1 MAVLNQNINK
11 WGCLDMINNFFF
23 KIFTFFVISLFL
35 SKNVYAQG
43 AAADQYKQM
52 GGIAGLTEVCFKT
65 KNLEIALFK
74 QIGQLF
80 YTQPEMGQMMFG
92 LLYSYFDA
100 KSVAIEKKVVWNGTT
115 QSYNKKQFNCKN
127 AADKKLIKQFEMQFM
142 NGLKSQG

>member
-1 MAVLNQNINK
+1 M
-11 WGCLDMINNFFF
+11 F
-23 KIFTFFVISLFL
+23 KFYLSKISIIIFLVLFL

-65 KNLEIALFK
+65 KNLELALFK

-100 KSVAIEKKVVWNGTT
+100 KSVAMEKKVIWNGTS
-115 QSYNKKQFNCKN
+115 QSYNKKQFNCN
-127 AADKKLIKQFEMQFM
+127 NVADKKLIKQFEMQLM

>member
-1 MAVLNQNINK
+1 M
-11 WGCLDMINNFFF
+11 F
-23 KIFTFFVISLFL
+23 KFYFLKIITIIFLFLFL
-35 SKNVYAQG
+35 SKTVYAQG

-65 KNLEIALFK
+65 KNLELALFK

-100 KSVAIEKKVVWNGTT
+100 KSVAMEKKVVWNGTT
-115 QSYNKKQFNCKN
+115 QSYNKKQFDCNN
-127 AADKKLIKQFEMQFM
+127 AADKKLIKQFEMQLM

>member
-1 MAVLNQNINK
+1 MFKFYFLKIVA
-11 WGCLDMINNFFF
+11 MIFLF
-23 KIFTFFVISLFL
+23 LFL
-35 SKNVYAQG
+35 SKTVYAQG

-65 KNLEIALFK
+65 KNLELALFK

-80 YTQPEMGQMMFG
+80 YTQPEMGQMMFE

-100 KSVAIEKKVVWNGTT
+100 KSVAMEKKVVWNGTT
-115 QSYNKKQFNCKN
+115 QSYNKKQFDCNN
-127 AADKKLIKQFEMQFM
+127 AADKKLIKQFETQLM

>member
-1 MAVLNQNINK
+1 M
-11 WGCLDMINNFFF
+11 F
-23 KIFTFFVISLFL
+23 KLYLPKISTIIFLVLFL
-35 SKNVYAQG
+35 SKNVFAQG

-52 GGIAGLTEVCFKT
+52 GGIVGLTEVCFKT
-65 KNLEIALFK
+65 KNLELALFK

-100 KSVAIEKKVVWNGTT
+100 KSVAMEKKVVWNGTT
-115 QSYNKKQFNCKN
+115 QSYNKKQFDCNN
-127 AADKKLIKQFEMQFM
+127 AADKKLIKQFEMQLM

>member
-1 MAVLNQNINK
+1 M
-11 WGCLDMINNFFF
+11 F
-23 KIFTFFVISLFL
+23 KSYLPKISTIIFLVLFL

-65 KNLEIALFK
+65 KNLELALFK
-74 QIGQLF
+74 QIGQFF

-100 KSVAIEKKVVWNGTT
+100 KSVAMEKKIIWNGTT
-115 QSYNKKQFNCKN
+115 QSYNKKQFDCNN
-127 AADKKLIKQFEMQFM
+127 AADKNLIKQFEMQLM

>member
-1 MAVLNQNINK
+1 M
-11 WGCLDMINNFFF
+11 F
-23 KIFTFFVISLFL
+23 KFYYLKISAIIFLVLFL
-35 SKNVYAQG
+35 SKTVYAQG

-65 KNLEIALFK
+65 KNLELALFK

-100 KSVAIEKKVVWNGTT
+100 KSVAMEKKVVWNGTT
-115 QSYNKKQFNCKN
+115 QSYNKKQFDCNN

>member
-1 MAVLNQNINK
+1 MINK
-11 WGCLDMINNFFF
+11 IYFRL
-23 KIFTFFVISLFL
+23 SLFSLIFLLL

-43 AAADQYKQM
+43 SAGDQYKQM

-65 KNLEIALFK
+65 KNLELVLFK
-74 QIGQLF
+74 QVGQLF

-100 KSVAIEKKVVWNGTT
+100 KSVAMEKKVVWNGTT
-115 QSYNKKQFNCKN
+115 QSYNKKQFDCNN
-127 AADKKLIKQFEMQFM
+127 AADKKLIKQFEMQLM

>member
-1 MAVLNQNINK
+1 M
-11 WGCLDMINNFFF
+11 F
-23 KIFTFFVISLFL
+23 KFYFLKIIAIIFLFLFL

-52 GGIAGLTEVCFKT
+52 GGIAGLTEMCFKT
-65 KNLEIALFK
+65 KNLELALFK

-100 KSVAIEKKVVWNGTT
+100 KSVAMEKKVVWNGTT
-115 QSYNKKQFNCKN
+115 QSYNKKQFDCNN
-127 AADKKLIKQFEMQFM
+127 AADKKLIKQFEMQLI

>member
-1 MAVLNQNINK
+1 MLK
-11 WGCLDMINNFFF
+11 FYFL
-23 KIFTFFVISLFL
+23 KIISIIFLFLFL
-35 SKNVYAQG
+35 SKTVYAQG

-65 KNLEIALFK
+65 KNLELALFK

-100 KSVAIEKKVVWNGTT
+100 KSVAMEKKVIWNGTT
-115 QSYNKKQFNCKN
+115 QSYNKKQFDCNN
-127 AADKKLIKQFEMQFM
+127 AADKKLIKQFEMQLM

>member
-1 MAVLNQNINK
+1 MFNK
-11 WGCLDMINNFFF
+11 IILKQLPIFVFF
-23 KIFTFFVISLFL
+23 LFL
-35 SKNVYAQG
+35 KNVHAQG
-43 AAADQYKQM
+43 SAEDQYKQM

-65 KNLEIALFK
+65 KNLELALFK

-100 KSVAIEKKVVWNGTT
+100 KSVAMEKKVIWNGTT
-115 QSYNKKQFNCKN
+115 KSYNNKQFNCSN
-127 AADKKLIKQFEMQFM
+127 VSDKKLIKQFEMQLM

>member
-1 MAVLNQNINK
+1 M
-11 WGCLDMINNFFF
+11 F
-23 KIFTFFVISLFL
+23 KFYYLKISAIIFLVLFL
-35 SKNVYAQG
+35 SKTVYAQG

-65 KNLEIALFK
+65 KNLELTLFK

-100 KSVAIEKKVVWNGTT
+100 KSVAIEKKVIWNGTT
-115 QSYNKKQFNCKN
+115 QSYNKKQFDCNN
-127 AADKKLIKQFEMQFM
+127 AADKKLIKQFEMQLM

>member
-1 MAVLNQNINK
+1 M
-11 WGCLDMINNFFF
+11 F
-23 KIFTFFVISLFL
+23 KSYFLKIIAIIFLFLFL
-35 SKNVYAQG
+35 SKTVYAEG

-65 KNLEIALFK
+65 KNLELALFK

-100 KSVAIEKKVVWNGTT
+100 KSVAMEKKIIWNGTT
-115 QSYNKKQFNCKN
+115 QSYNKKQFDCNN
-127 AADKKLIKQFEMQFM
+127 AADKKLIKQFEMQLM
-142 NGLKSQG
+142 NGLTSQG

>member
-1 MAVLNQNINK
+1 M
-11 WGCLDMINNFFF
+11 F
-23 KIFTFFVISLFL
+23 KLYLPKISTIIFLVLFL

-52 GGIAGLTEVCFKT
+52 GGIVGLTEVCFKT
-65 KNLEIALFK
+65 KNLELALFK

-100 KSVAIEKKVVWNGTT
+100 KSVAMEKKVVWNGTT
-115 QSYNKKQFNCKN
+115 QSYNKKQFDCNN
-127 AADKKLIKQFEMQFM
+127 AADKKLIKQFEMQLM

>member
-1 MAVLNQNINK
+1 M
-11 WGCLDMINNFFF
+11 F
-23 KIFTFFVISLFL
+23 KFYYLKISAIIFLVLFL
-35 SKNVYAQG
+35 SKPVYAQG

-65 KNLEIALFK
+65 KNLELTLFK

-100 KSVAIEKKVVWNGTT
+100 KSVAMEKKVVWNGTT
-115 QSYNKKQFNCKN
+115 QSYNKKQFDCNN
-127 AADKKLIKQFEMQFM
+127 AADKKLIKQFEMQLM

>member
-1 MAVLNQNINK
+1 MFK
-11 WGCLDMINNFFF
+11 FYFF
-23 KIFTFFVISLFL
+23 KIIAIIFLFLFL
-35 SKNVYAQG
+35 SKTVYAQG

-65 KNLEIALFK
+65 KNLELTLFK

-100 KSVAIEKKVVWNGTT
+100 KSVAMEKKVVWNGTT
-115 QSYNKKQFNCKN
+115 QSYNKKQWDCNN
-127 AADKKLIKQFEMQFM
+127 AADKKLIKQFEMQLM

>member
-1 MAVLNQNINK
+1 M
-11 WGCLDMINNFFF
+11 F
-23 KIFTFFVISLFL
+23 KFYFLKIIAIIFLFLFL
-35 SKNVYAQG
+35 SKTVYAQG

-65 KNLEIALFK
+65 KNLELALFK

-115 QSYNKKQFNCKN
+115 QSYNKKQWDCKN